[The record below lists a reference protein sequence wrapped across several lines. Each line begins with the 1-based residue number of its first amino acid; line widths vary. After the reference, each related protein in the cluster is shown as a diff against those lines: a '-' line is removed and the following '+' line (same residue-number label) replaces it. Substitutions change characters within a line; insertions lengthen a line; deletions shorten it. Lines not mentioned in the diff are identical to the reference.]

1 MTIAALALAAALLP
15 GPPTPSSL
23 PQPAPSPRGP
33 DSSASASTASPT
45 ATAWPT
51 VAAASPSFAPA
62 ADIQLTLPAPT
73 GRHPVG
79 TASLH
84 LVDSSRPDPW
94 VPAEKRRELM
104 AQIWYPAATVRGCP
118 RADWVSPQIAARMAP
133 PGSGAIL
140 PVTHGHIGAPAAPG
154 RRPVVLWSPGLGMER
169 TSSTALVEELASHGF
184 VVVTVDHTH
193 DANFVEFPDGRLA
206 TLAVPVPATPAEEQ
220 AVVTKALAV
229 RVADTR
235 FVLNQLTSGRLLRS
249 LPRGL
254 AATLDLNRVG
264 MAGHSLGGATAAEVM
279 RVDHRVRA
287 GANLDGTFFGRPL
300 TTGLNRPFLM
310 LGAGVDDSWTTMW
323 GKLRG
328 PRYWLQLDHTAHLSY
343 TDLQTL
349 LPQLGTPAPDREPLI
364 GSIDGERS
372 IAVQR
377 PYVVAFFDRHL
388 RHGDGRLLAGPSSRY
403 PEMHFHP
410 DF

>member
-15 GPPTPSSL
+15 GPPTPAPSL
-23 PQPAPSPRGP
+23 PAPTSLRPSPP
-33 DSSASASTASPT
+33 ASAF
-45 ATAWPT
+45 AWPAS
-51 VAAASPSFAPA
+51 VVPESSSPSAFGL
-62 ADIQLTLPAPT
+62 ADVDVQLTLPAPT

-79 TASLH
+79 TVSLH
-84 LVDSSRPDPW
+84 LIDSSRPDPW

-104 AQIWYPAATVRGCP
+104 AQIWYPAATVRGYP

-133 PGSGAIL
+133 SGSGAVL
-140 PVTHGHIGAPAAPG
+140 PVTHGHVGAPAAAG

-169 TSSTALVEELASHGF
+169 TSSTALVEELASQGF
-184 VVVTVDHTH
+184 VVVTIDHTH

-206 TLAVPVPATPAEEQ
+206 TLAIPIPATPAEEQ
-220 AVVTKALAV
+220 TMLAKALAV

-235 FVLNQLTSGRLLRS
+235 FVLDQLTQGRLVRS
-249 LPRGL
+249 LPHGL
-254 AATLDLNRVG
+254 AAALDLRRIG
-264 MAGHSLGGATAAEVM
+264 MAGHSMGGATAAEVM
-279 RVDHRVRA
+279 RVDPRVRA
-287 GANLDGTFFGRPL
+287 GANLDGTFFGSPL
-300 TTGLNRPFLM
+300 TTGLHRPFLM

-328 PRYWLQLDHTAHLSY
+328 PRYWLQVDHTAHLSF

-349 LPQLGTPAPDREPLI
+349 LPQLGTPAPEREQLI

-388 RHGDGRLLAGPSSRY
+388 RHGDARLLAGPSPRF
-403 PEMHFHP
+403 PEMRFYP
-410 DF
+410 NFP